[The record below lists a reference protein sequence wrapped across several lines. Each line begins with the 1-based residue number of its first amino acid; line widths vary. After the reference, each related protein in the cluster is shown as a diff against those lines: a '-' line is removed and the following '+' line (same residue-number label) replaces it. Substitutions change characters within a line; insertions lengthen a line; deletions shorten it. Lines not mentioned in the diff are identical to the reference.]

1 MLPITLTTLKLG
13 LLFFWTTWF
22 SLVLLT
28 NLFAGLKALGVLP
41 EPWRFASKNYQA
53 IQDATESYVTP
64 SWLPGLLFAGVI
76 LWQGLAVFF
85 FWQAALRSLG
95 FGMLDLDAATPAFA
109 VSLGL
114 WAAFMLADEIFK
126 VYEGESTHLLIFLA
140 QLVTLVGLYVLP
152 S

>member
-1 MLPITLTTLKLG
+1 MLTITVTTLKLG
-13 LLFFWTTWF
+13 LLFFWAAWF

-41 EPWRFASKNYQA
+41 QQWRFASKNYQA
-53 IQDATESYVTP
+53 MQDATESYAAP
-64 SWLPGLLFAGVI
+64 DWLPGLLFAGVI
-76 LWQGLAVFF
+76 LWQGLAVFL

-95 FGMLDLDAATPAFA
+95 SGVLNLEATTPAFA

-126 VYEGESTHLLIFLA
+126 VYDGESTHLLIFLA
-140 QLVTLVGLYVLP
+140 QLVTLVSLYILP
-152 S
+152 A